1 MKNFKKMAAAI
12 AATLVAAT
20 LTAPMAMNAFAAQN
34 TITINGENQTEN
46 TTHKYTVYQIFSGTT
61 EKSAFG
67 GTERAELKEP
77 RWATDAKASTILD
90 ALKAEDT
97 FKNAEGNNIFASCT
111 TDAASVAK
119 ALSGMN
125 ADQTKKFASMAV
137 ENAATWGLAV
147 AVAETDT
154 TPITLSADGYYV
166 IAETT
171 IDKKGTDPMSG
182 TMTAYLLGVYDAD
195 TGAEITLK
203 NSLPTFEKFIK
214 DADDTAG
221 TTSGWQKDAD
231 HDYGDHVP
239 FRLEA
244 TLPEDYANYDTYKL
258 IFHDALQDDVFT
270 YDTDTA
276 KIKLVPVGTAADA
289 EGNGTAITPVTD
301 TTCDVEST
309 KGDDCDLEF
318 TIDDVK
324 TMFNTAK
331 AGDKIVIEYTA
342 TLTTDAVLGS
352 DGNWNGAYLEYSN
365 NPNNGGTGTS
375 RTTEDT
381 VVAFTYQTV
390 INKVDS
396 EGNPLTGATFT
407 LEKKVN
413 GITENDGWVAIDQ
426 VETTPGST
434 FTFKGL
440 DDGDYRLTETKEPSG
455 YNKITDPIEFTVS
468 ATHGNKALTALKAT
482 IPTALR
488 GNFTGLTAD
497 GSLTPDL
504 AAGSLS
510 GNIINTSGAELPST
524 GGMGTTLF
532 YVGGGCMV
540 AVAGIFL
547 ITKKRMNKKED

>member
-20 LTAPMAMNAFAAQN
+20 LTAPMAMNAFAAEN
-34 TITINGENQTEN
+34 KITISGANETEN

-77 RWATDAKASTILD
+77 KWATDADASAILA
-90 ALKAEDT
+90 ALKAEET
-97 FKNAEGNNIFASCT
+97 FGEGEDNIFYNCT

-119 ALSGMN
+119 ALSGMT

-137 ENAATWGLAV
+137 ENATAWGLAV
-147 AVAETDT
+147 AVAETDA

-171 IDKKGTDPMSG
+171 IDKKETNTPMSG

-203 NSLPTFEKFIK
+203 NGLPTFEKFIK

-231 HDYGDHVP
+231 HDYGDNVP

-258 IFHDALQDDVFT
+258 IFHDALQDNVFT
-270 YDTDTA
+270 YDADSA
-276 KIKLVPVGTAADA
+276 KIRLGESGTEAD
-289 EGNGTAITPVTD
+289 ITPVTS
-301 TTCDVEST
+301 TTCNVEST

-318 TIDDVK
+318 TIDNVK
-324 TMFNTAK
+324 AMYPTAK
-331 AGDKIVIEYTA
+331 AGDKIIIEYTA

-352 DGNWNGAYLEYSN
+352 AGNWNGAYLEYSN

-390 INKVDS
+390 INKVDN
-396 EGNPLTGATFT
+396 EGKALTGAEFT
-407 LEKKVN
+407 LEKKVADDTA
-413 GITENDGWVAIDQ
+413 TEGYKWIKIDQ
-426 VETTPGST
+426 VESTPGST

-455 YNKITDPIEFTVS
+455 YNKIADPITFTVS
-468 ATHGNKALTALKAT
+468 ATHDSMTLSALSAVVDQTYR
-482 IPTALR
+482 I
-488 GNFTGLTAD
+488 NFNDLTDD

-504 AAGSLS
+504 VAGSLTGS
-510 GNIINTSGAELPST
+510 IINTSGAELPST

>member
-20 LTAPMAMNAFAAQN
+20 LTAPMAMNTFAAEN
-34 TITINGENQTEN
+34 TITISGANETEN

-77 RWATDAKASTILD
+77 KWATGADASAILA

-119 ALSGMN
+119 ALSGMT

-137 ENAATWGLAV
+137 ENATTWGLAV

-171 IDKKGTDPMSG
+171 IDKKGEDPMSG

-203 NSLPTFEKFIK
+203 NGLPTFEKFIK

-221 TTSGWQKDAD
+221 TTSEWQKDAD

-258 IFHDALQDDVFT
+258 VFHDALQDTVFT
-270 YDTDTA
+270 YDADSA
-276 KIKLVPVGTAADA
+276 KIRLGESGTEAD
-289 EGNGTAITPVTD
+289 ITPVTS
-301 TTCDVEST
+301 TTCGVEST

-318 TIDDVK
+318 TIDNVK
-324 TMFNTAK
+324 AMYPTAK
-331 AGDKIVIEYTA
+331 AGDKIIIEYTA

-352 DGNWNGAYLEYSN
+352 AGNWNGAYLEYSN

-390 INKVDS
+390 INKVDN
-396 EGNPLTGATFT
+396 EGKALPGAEFT
-407 LEKKVN
+407 LEKKVADDTA
-413 GITENDGWVAIDQ
+413 TEGYKWIKIDQ
-426 VETTPGST
+426 VESTPGST

-455 YNKITDPIEFTVS
+455 YNKIADPITFTVF
-468 ATHGNKALTALKAT
+468 ATHANKELTKLEAVISQAQR
-482 IPTALR
+482 A
-488 GNFTGLTAD
+488 NFTGLTDD
-497 GSLTPDL
+497 GSLTPVL
-504 AAGSLS
+504 TAGSLS
-510 GNIINTSGAELPST
+510 GNVINTSGAELPST

>member
-20 LTAPMAMNAFAAQN
+20 LTAPMAMNAFAAAN
-34 TITINGENQTEN
+34 TITITGENQKDD
-46 TTHKYTVYQIFSGTT
+46 TTHKYTVYQIFSGSVS
-61 EKSAFG
+61 EDSKGSAFG
-67 GTERAELKEP
+67 GDKKELNEP
-77 RWATDAKASTILD
+77 KWAAGANASTILD
-90 ALKAEDT
+90 ALKAEKT
-97 FKNAEGNNIFASCT
+97 FGEGEDNIFYNCT

-137 ENAATWGLAV
+137 ENAETWGLAV

-154 TPITLSADGYYV
+154 TPLTLSADGYYV
-166 IAETT
+166 IAETA
-171 IDKKGTDPMSG
+171 IDKKGEDPMSG
-182 TMTAYLLGVYDAD
+182 TMTAYLLGVYDASE
-195 TGAEITLK
+195 GADIAVK
-203 NSLPTFEKFIK
+203 NGLPTFEKFIK

-221 TTSGWQKDAD
+221 TTAEWQKDAD

-258 IFHDALQDDVFT
+258 VFHDALQDTVFT
-270 YDTDTA
+270 YDANSA
-276 KIKLVPVGTAADA
+276 KIRLGESGTEAD
-289 EGNGTAITPVTD
+289 IIPVTS
-301 TTCDVEST
+301 TTCGVEST

-318 TIDDVK
+318 TIDNVK
-324 TMFNTAK
+324 EMYPTAK
-331 AGDKIVIEYTA
+331 AGDKIIIEYTA
-342 TLTTDAVLGS
+342 TLTTNAVLGS
-352 DGNWNGAYLEYSN
+352 AGNWNGAYLEYSN

-390 INKVDS
+390 INKVDNQ
-396 EGNPLTGATFT
+396 GNALTGAKFT

-413 GITENDGWVAIDQ
+413 GVTENEGWVAIKQ
-426 VETTPGST
+426 VETEPGST

-440 DDGDYRLTETKEPSG
+440 DDGDYRLTETQEPNG
-455 YNKITDPIEFTVS
+455 YNKITDPIVFTVK
-468 ATHGNKALTALKAT
+468 ATHGEKALTALEAI
-482 IPTALR
+482 IPQAQR
-488 GNFTGLTAD
+488 ANFTGLTSD

-504 AAGSLS
+504 TAGSLS
-510 GNIINTSGAELPST
+510 GNVINTSGAELPST

>member
-20 LTAPMAMNAFAAQN
+20 LTAPMAMNAFAAEN
-34 TITINGENQTEN
+34 KITISGANETEN

-77 RWATDAKASTILD
+77 KWATDADASAILA

-119 ALSGMN
+119 ALSGMT

-137 ENAATWGLAV
+137 ENATAWGLAV
-147 AVAETDT
+147 AVAETDA

-171 IDKKGTDPMSG
+171 IDKKETNTPMSG

-203 NSLPTFEKFIK
+203 NGLPTFEKFIK

-221 TTSGWQKDAD
+221 TTSEWQKDAD

-258 IFHDALQDDVFT
+258 IFHDALQDNVFT
-270 YDTDTA
+270 YDADSA
-276 KIKLVPVGTAADA
+276 KIRLGESGTEAD
-289 EGNGTAITPVTD
+289 ITPVTS
-301 TTCDVEST
+301 TTCNVEST

-318 TIDDVK
+318 TIDNVK
-324 TMFNTAK
+324 AMYPTAK
-331 AGDKIVIEYTA
+331 AGDKIIIEYTA

-352 DGNWNGAYLEYSN
+352 AGNWNGAYLEYSN

-390 INKVDS
+390 INKVDN
-396 EGNPLTGATFT
+396 EGKALTGAEFT
-407 LEKKVN
+407 LEKKVADDTA
-413 GITENDGWVAIDQ
+413 TEGYKWIKIDQ
-426 VETTPGST
+426 VESTPGST

-455 YNKITDPIEFTVS
+455 YNKIADPITFTVS
-468 ATHGNKALTALKAT
+468 ATHDSMTLSALSAVVDQTYR
-482 IPTALR
+482 I
-488 GNFTGLTAD
+488 NFNDLTDD

-504 AAGSLS
+504 ASGSLTGS
-510 GNIINTSGAELPST
+510 IINTSGAELPST

>member
-20 LTAPMAMNAFAAQN
+20 LTAPMAMNAFAAAN
-34 TITINGENQTEN
+34 TITITGENQKDD
-46 TTHKYTVYQIFSGTT
+46 TTHKYTVYQIFSGSVS
-61 EKSAFG
+61 EDSKGSAFG
-67 GTERAELKEP
+67 GDKKELNEP
-77 RWATDAKASTILD
+77 KWAAGANASTILD
-90 ALKAEDT
+90 ALKAEKT
-97 FKNAEGNNIFASCT
+97 FGEGEDNIFYNCT

-137 ENAATWGLAV
+137 ENAETWGLAV

-154 TPITLSADGYYV
+154 TPLTLSADGYYV
-166 IAETT
+166 IAETA
-171 IDKKGTDPMSG
+171 IDKKGEDPMSG
-182 TMTAYLLGVYDAD
+182 TMTAYLLGVYDASE
-195 TGAEITLK
+195 GADIAVK
-203 NSLPTFEKFIK
+203 NGLPTFEKFIK

-221 TTSGWQKDAD
+221 TTSEWQKDAD

-258 IFHDALQDDVFT
+258 VFHDALQDTVFT
-270 YDTDTA
+270 YDANSA
-276 KIKLVPVGTAADA
+276 KIRLGESGTEAD
-289 EGNGTAITPVTD
+289 IIPVTS
-301 TTCDVEST
+301 TTCGVEST

-318 TIDDVK
+318 TIDNVK
-324 TMFNTAK
+324 EMYPTAK
-331 AGDKIVIEYTA
+331 AGDKIMIEYTA
-342 TLTTDAVLGS
+342 TLTTNAVLGS
-352 DGNWNGAYLEYSN
+352 AGNWNGAYLEYSN

-390 INKVDS
+390 INKVDNQ
-396 EGNPLTGATFT
+396 GNALTGAKFT

-413 GITENDGWVAIDQ
+413 GVTENEGWVAIKQ
-426 VETTPGST
+426 VETEPGST

-440 DDGDYRLTETKEPSG
+440 DDGDYRLTETQEPNG
-455 YNKITDPIEFTVS
+455 YNKITDPIVFTVK
-468 ATHGNKALTALKAT
+468 ATHGEKALTALEAI
-482 IPTALR
+482 IPQAQR
-488 GNFTGLTAD
+488 ANFTGLTSD

-504 AAGSLS
+504 TAGSLS
-510 GNIINTSGAELPST
+510 GNVINTSGAELPST

>member
-20 LTAPMAMNAFAAQN
+20 LTAPMAMNAFAAAN
-34 TITINGENQTEN
+34 TITITGENQKDN

-77 RWATDAKASTILD
+77 RWADPTKAQTILD

-137 ENAATWGLAV
+137 ENATTWGLAV

-154 TPITLSADGYYV
+154 TPLTLSADGYYV

-182 TMTAYLLGVYDAD
+182 TMTAYLLGVYDASE
-195 TGAEITLK
+195 GADIAVK
-203 NSLPTFEKFIK
+203 NGLPKFEKFIK

-258 IFHDALQDDVFT
+258 VFHDALQDDVFT
-270 YDTDTA
+270 YDTDSA
-276 KIKLVPVGTAADA
+276 KIKLVPAGTAADA
-289 EGNGTAITPVTD
+289 EGDGTAITPVTE
-301 TTCDVEST
+301 TTCGVEST

-331 AGDKIVIEYTA
+331 AGDKIIIEYTA

-352 DGNWNGAYLEYSN
+352 AGNWNGAYLEYSN

-390 INKVDS
+390 IKKVDS
-396 EGNPLTGATFT
+396 EGNALTGAKFT

-413 GITENDGWVAIDQ
+413 GVTENEGWVAIDQ

-468 ATHGNKALTALKAT
+468 ATHGNKALTALEAI
-482 IPTALR
+482 IPQAQR
-488 GNFTGLTAD
+488 ANFTGLTSD

-504 AAGSLS
+504 TAGSLS
-510 GNIINTSGAELPST
+510 GNVINTSGAELPST

>member
-20 LTAPMAMNAFAAQN
+20 LTAPMAMNAFAAAN
-34 TITINGENQTEN
+34 TITITGENQKDD
-46 TTHKYTVYQIFSGTT
+46 TTHKYTVYQIFSGSVS
-61 EKSAFG
+61 EDSKGSAFG
-67 GTERAELKEP
+67 GDKKELNEP
-77 RWATDAKASTILD
+77 KWAAGANASTILD
-90 ALKAEDT
+90 ALKAEKT
-97 FKNAEGNNIFASCT
+97 FGEGEDNIFYNCT

-137 ENAATWGLAV
+137 ENAETWGLAV

-154 TPITLSADGYYV
+154 TPLTLSADGYYV
-166 IAETT
+166 IAETA
-171 IDKKGTDPMSG
+171 IDKKGEDPMSG
-182 TMTAYLLGVYDAD
+182 TMTAYLLGVYDASE
-195 TGAEITLK
+195 GADIAVK
-203 NSLPTFEKFIK
+203 NGLPTFEKFIK

-221 TTSGWQKDAD
+221 TTSEWQKDAD

-258 IFHDALQDDVFT
+258 VFHDALQDTVFT
-270 YDTDTA
+270 YDANSA
-276 KIKLVPVGTAADA
+276 KIRLGESGTEAD
-289 EGNGTAITPVTD
+289 IIPVTS
-301 TTCDVEST
+301 TTCGVEST

-318 TIDDVK
+318 TIDNVK
-324 TMFNTAK
+324 EMYPTAK
-331 AGDKIVIEYTA
+331 AGDKIIIEYTA
-342 TLTTDAVLGS
+342 TLTTNAVLGS
-352 DGNWNGAYLEYSN
+352 AGNWNGAYLEYSN

-390 INKVDS
+390 INKVDNQ
-396 EGNPLTGATFT
+396 GNALTGAKFT

-413 GITENDGWVAIDQ
+413 GVTENEGWVAIKQ
-426 VETTPGST
+426 VETEPGST

-440 DDGDYRLTETKEPSG
+440 DDGDYRLTETQEPNG
-455 YNKITDPIEFTVS
+455 YNKITDPIVFTVK
-468 ATHGNKALTALKAT
+468 ATHGEKALTALEAI
-482 IPTALR
+482 IPQAQR
-488 GNFTGLTAD
+488 ANFTGLTSD

-504 AAGSLS
+504 TAGSLS
-510 GNIINTSGAELPST
+510 GNVINTSGAELPST